1 MKATAAMTDPA
12 EGQDRGQNQGQIPV
26 RGPVRRCIATG
37 DTVSTDSLVRFVVG
51 PDSVIFPDLAGELPG
66 RGIWVGGRRD
76 LLELAV
82 KKRLFARAAKKV
94 VSVAEDLPDQVDA
107 ALARRCLALLG
118 LAKRAGQLTL
128 GYEKVR
134 AMLLSDG
141 KATVVAA
148 RDGSLKGRQK
158 LLSGRS
164 GDAVVGGGN
173 IGSGRRI
180 IDQFTIE
187 ELSLALGGE
196 NVVHAALRASGLADR
211 FIIDCRRLKEFRNE
225 TVPPV

>member
-1 MKATAAMTDPA
+1 
-12 EGQDRGQNQGQIPV
+12 
-26 RGPVRRCIATG
+26 
-37 DTVSTDSLVRFVVG
+37 
-51 PDSVIFPDLAGELPG
+51 
-66 RGIWVGGRRD
+66 
-76 LLELAV
+76 
-82 KKRLFARAAKKV
+82 
-94 VSVAEDLPDQVDA
+94 
-107 ALARRCLALLG
+107 
-118 LAKRAGQLTL
+118 
-128 GYEKVR
+128 
-134 AMLLSDG
+134 
-141 KATVVAA
+141 
-148 RDGSLKGRQK
+148 LKGRQK

-211 FIIDCRRLKEFRNE
+211 FIIECRRLKKFRNE